1 MLHFCL
7 GWKAN
12 DMSIR
17 KRSWNFRMTAN
28 NRIFFFVSK
37 KARMVLAAGYPLF
50 IWPEWERQKKVIKTR
65 ILGKRDYI
73 RENQCI
79 RWREI
84 WTGGRNLMSLDQLF
98 HISDVMLR
106 LQMPWKKKN
115 SVKEGNHEESKEK
128 HDKKMRRLKNKTNA
142 LRNIF
147 YFFILVLLKYLFYFM
162 AKKTKKNEEKK

>member
-28 NRIFFFVSK
+28 NRIFFFYYFVSK

-50 IWPEWERQKKVIKTR
+50 IWPERERQKNIIKKREYWEKVIPY
-65 ILGKRDYI
+65 GK
-73 RENQCI
+73 NQCI

-84 WTGGRNLMSLDQLF
+84 WKGGRNLMSLDQLF

-115 SVKEGNHEESKEK
+115 SVKEGNHEESKES
-128 HDKKMRRLKNKTNA
+128 HDKKKKKIKNNKTNA

-147 YFFILVLLKYLFYFM
+147 LFLCCWNIYFILWQ
-162 AKKTKKNEEKK
+162 KNK